1 MSAKQKIIM
10 GMGNAVLDVLI
21 PCDDHEIMQMKLKK
35 GIMTVVEKDES
46 SVTVSYTHLTLP
58 TMIRV

>member
-21 PCDDHEIMQMKLKK
+21 PCNEHEIRQMKLKK
-35 GIMTVVEKDES
+35 GSGMGICAKTS
-46 SVTVSYTHLTLP
+46 
-58 TMIRV
+58 

>member
-21 PCDDHEIMQMKLKK
+21 PCDDHEIMQ
-35 GIMTVVEKDES
+35 
-46 SVTVSYTHLTLP
+46 VSENYDCS
-58 TMIRV
+58 RKR